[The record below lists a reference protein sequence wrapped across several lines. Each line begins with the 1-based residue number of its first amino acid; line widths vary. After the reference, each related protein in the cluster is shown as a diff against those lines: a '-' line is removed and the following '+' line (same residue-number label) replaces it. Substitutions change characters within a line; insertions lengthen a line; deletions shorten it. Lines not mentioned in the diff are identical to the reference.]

1 MRTRFTIILMLLLA
15 PAAGLGQTLADRVP
29 SDAQIYIGWKGSD
42 DLGGGYA
49 GSHLKAVMD
58 SSQISQLFTDSIPQL
73 VDRLTQNDPDAARQA
88 HVVLDCAMAVLRHPT
103 AFYFEGVQYGPNGP
117 PMPKI
122 ALLCDAGEDTAALS
136 QKLGQV
142 VPPVGPSQPVR
153 IQIAGSLLVV
163 STFDYAGAADSL
175 AQSRSFRDAMAG
187 QVSDPVAAMY
197 IDCTALLETANS
209 LVQQLAPPPAQQMW
223 PQIRDAL
230 GLDALKY
237 VAATDGFDGRNWA
250 SRMFISAPGFKGTL
264 LASSSMRP
272 INQELL
278 TIIPQSVSMAGACSL
293 DFNALFT
300 QADGA
305 LQRINPD
312 MSGQFHQVLQQINQT
327 IGLDIQKDLLGA
339 FGAQWAYYVDPT
351 TAGAGAL
358 GFTIVNQPRNP
369 DALLNSLTTLEN
381 FASLALRQ
389 QMGSPGGIKLTL
401 EFRQFTSNG
410 VTVHY
415 LPTPLIS
422 PAWTIK
428 DGRWY
433 AGLYPQIVV
442 AAMNRAPDGKSILDN
457 PGYQAV
463 MKELN
468 APSQFDS
475 FEFQDLPQTMPQG
488 YQAWLLMSRLYLGYG
503 DLFGLQSPPLL
514 LPPLDK
520 LTAEAEPGGTVCW
533 SDDNGIHIRSIT
545 PFPGADALG
554 GW

>member
-1 MRTRFTIILMLLLA
+1 
-15 PAAGLGQTLADRVP
+15 
-29 SDAQIYIGWKGSD
+29 
-42 DLGGGYA
+42 
-49 GSHLKAVMD
+49 
-58 SSQISQLFTDSIPQL
+58 
-73 VDRLTQNDPDAARQA
+73 
-88 HVVLDCAMAVLRHPT
+88 
-103 AFYFEGVQYGPNGP
+103 
-117 PMPKI
+117 
-122 ALLCDAGEDTAALS
+122 
-136 QKLGQV
+136 
-142 VPPVGPSQPVR
+142 
-153 IQIAGSLLVV
+153 
-163 STFDYAGAADSL
+163 
-175 AQSRSFRDAMAG
+175 
-187 QVSDPVAAMY
+187 
-197 IDCTALLETANS
+197 
-209 LVQQLAPPPAQQMW
+209 
-223 PQIRDAL
+223 
-230 GLDALKY
+230 
-237 VAATDGFDGRNWA
+237 
-250 SRMFISAPGFKGTL
+250 
-264 LASSSMRP
+264 
-272 INQELL
+272 
-278 TIIPQSVSMAGACSL
+278 
-293 DFNALFT
+293 
-300 QADGA
+300 
-305 LQRINPD
+305 
-312 MSGQFHQVLQQINQT
+312 MSGQFPQVLQQINQT